1 MWWSHFW
8 GLGGRGQ
15 DKKLLELEYELY
27 DFVKDRL
34 QQQYNDLRIRF
45 IGQWQWVPIQL
56 CILLAV
62 PGVLSESS
70 PESELIVDSYLSF
83 ATGSEA

>member
-1 MWWSHFW
+1 MVAMS
-8 GLGGRGQ
+8 GLRF
-15 DKKLLELEYELY
+15 DRNILVLLQL
-27 DFVKDRL
+27 
-34 QQQYNDLRIRF
+34 QYNDLRIRF
-45 IGQWQWVPIQL
+45 VGQWQWVPIQF